1 MLNASIQPA
10 MRIRRRYHLLPV
22 LSLFL
27 ILWITPA
34 SGNSHYHHLW
44 AAAFNNPWGI
54 SDNNKGSRGTD
65 VKGNGGNAVG
75 PRNSQPSEK
84 QSCVVTNCKRREE
97 DEEKNRQRE
106 EKMAL
111 MIAGDTAVCN
121 AADSTSFMSADSAC
135 GFF

>member
-1 MLNASIQPA
+1 
-10 MRIRRRYHLLPV
+10 MRIRRHYHLLSL

-27 ILWITPA
+27 ILCITPT

-54 SDNNKGSRGTD
+54 SNNNKGSRGTG
-65 VKGNGGNAVG
+65 VKGNGGNTVG
-75 PRNSQPSEK
+75 NSQPIEK
-84 QSCVVTNCKRREE
+84 QSHVVNNCKRREE
-97 DEEKNRQRE
+97 DEEKNKQRE
-106 EKMAL
+106 ENMAL

-121 AADSTSFMSADSAC
+121 AADSSSFVSGDSAC